1 MTANARSAFEEGLA
15 LEKSGELDKALVSY
29 LRAQEMS
36 PQDTE
41 IAYRTAAA
49 LLQAGYLEEAQS
61 QLRRIVFTEPDNLDA
76 RASLGNCQLLLGDL
90 ENAAQNFQDVLD
102 RSPDNRNALFGYA
115 TVCLKEGRA
124 DAAAES
130 VDRLTVLMPHS
141 PAVLTLQAETQA
153 KTGHGAAAIATFRK
167 ALKADPSQTGALLGL
182 ADVLLRRKRFDEV
195 IDYTIRANE
204 LVPTD
209 PLALEL
215 LSDALA
221 GKGNL
226 QDALLAAE
234 AALKLAPASQSCLV
248 RLSILNRKLGEH
260 VRALDCALKAHD
272 AGRQAHEPLNAI
284 GAALAALK
292 HPEEARLVLTG
303 LAAGNGLDPRVR
315 ETAMQLVSASRS
327 SGTPRADEPA
337 RASIRNEC
345 PEGGSLNAQHRA
357 DTPVRI
363 DDAQREEAP
372 DTPRM
377 EETDANA
384 TGSGPAS
391 KVLGLQRRDRT

>member
-102 RSPDNRNALFGYA
+102 RSADNRNALFGFA

-124 DAAAES
+124 DAALES
-130 VDRLTVLMPHS
+130 VERLTVLMPHS

-153 KTGHGAAAIATFRK
+153 KTGNGAAAIATYRK
-167 ALKADPSQTGALLGL
+167 ALKTDPSQTGALLGL
-182 ADVLLRRKRFDEV
+182 SDVLLRRKRYDEV
-195 IDYTIRANE
+195 IEYTIKANE
-204 LVPTD
+204 LAPTD

-221 GKGNL
+221 GKGDL
-226 QDALLAAE
+226 QDALLAAD

-248 RLSILNRKLGEH
+248 RLSVLNRKLGEH
-260 VRALDCALKAHD
+260 ARALDYAMKAHD
-272 AGRQAHEPLNAI
+272 AGRQAQEPLNAI

-292 HPEEARLVLTG
+292 HPEEARSVLTG

-315 ETAMQLVSASRS
+315 ETAQELISDSRL
-327 SGTPRADEPA
+327 SGSPREDQPA
-337 RASIRNEC
+337 RALTPNGRPDVNTLNE
-345 PEGGSLNAQHRA
+345 PHRT
-357 DTPVRI
+357 DTPTQSG
-363 DDAQREEAP
+363 DAHREEMPAP
-372 DTPRM
+372 VRT
-377 EETDANA
+377 EETDA
-384 TGSGPAS
+384 SGPGNGPAPT
-391 KVLGLQRRDRT
+391 VLGLQRRDRT